1 MFARLGRG
9 KRETA
14 LLTLHLASCQAS
26 CPFFS
31 ASCCHPF
38 PWVARSPAFLPSAS
52 LGCHL
57 APPSPFQH
65 GGACISPRHVSN
77 WKSTE
82 KENSIKLN
90 FFFFF
95 FMLAGNIKRQS
106 VLRVKLQHMQIAC
119 TSESSL
125 QSGTHGD
132 KITQNRETDADFHA

>member
-14 LLTLHLASCQAS
+14 LLTLHPASCQAS

-31 ASCCHPF
+31 ASCGRPF

-65 GGACISPRHVSN
+65 SGACISPRRVSN

-82 KENSIKLN
+82 KENSIKLIFLN
-90 FFFFF
+90 LFIIFFYAHRKYKETKCS
-95 FMLAGNIKRQS
+95 AGKTTAYADCVHIRKLTTKR
-106 VLRVKLQHMQIAC
+106 
-119 TSESSL
+119 
-125 QSGTHGD
+125 
-132 KITQNRETDADFHA
+132 HARRQDYTE